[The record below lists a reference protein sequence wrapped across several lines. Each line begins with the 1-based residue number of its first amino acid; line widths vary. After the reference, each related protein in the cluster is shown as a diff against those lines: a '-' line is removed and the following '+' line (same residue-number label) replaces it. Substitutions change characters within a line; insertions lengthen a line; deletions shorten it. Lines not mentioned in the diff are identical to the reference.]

1 MKIDETVRRMKAELE
16 PLYGAGEATAIVRLI
31 FHSLKGWELPQ
42 LLMNGDREAS
52 PWLEEKIAGIME
64 RLKRREPL
72 QYILGE
78 AYFYGLHFNVT
89 PAVLIPRQDSEP
101 LIDMILRDN
110 RGEDLHV
117 LDIGT
122 GSGCLAIALARNLPF
137 ARVTAIDNSA
147 AALEVAGENARLLKA
162 RVDFIEADIFKWEPA
177 DSSLDIIVSN
187 PPYIDESEK
196 KDMDSNV
203 KDYEPAQ
210 ALFVPDDNPLL
221 YYRRIAAVAAKG
233 LKPGARL
240 YLEINPRHADD
251 IRSLLQSDGFADV
264 DITLDIHG
272 ARRFATC
279 RRPEAD

>member
-1 MKIDETVRRMKAELE
+1 MKIDETVRRMKTELE

-42 LLMNGDREAS
+42 LLMNGDRDAS

-64 RLKRREPL
+64 RLKRREPV

-78 AYFYGLHFNVT
+78 AYFYGLRFNVT
-89 PAVLIPRQDSEP
+89 PAVLIPRQDSEQ
-101 LIDMILRDN
+101 LVDMILRDN

-177 DSSLDIIVSN
+177 DSSLDIMVSN

-210 ALFVPDDNPLL
+210 ALFEDS
-221 YYRRIAAVAAKG
+221 
-233 LKPGARL
+233 
-240 YLEINPRHADD
+240 
-251 IRSLLQSDGFADV
+251 RSCGEGVETGSATVSRDQSAS
-264 DITLDIHG
+264 
-272 ARRFATC
+272 C
-279 RRPEAD
+279 RRYPESPPVGWIR